1 MGEKLESLLVD
12 VDGILQRV
20 LGKCESVE
28 DHETVV
34 KLRRELGHLQDKKR
48 LMDLID
54 RFEAQVSKLEAQV
67 EKFQNADY
75 PAELYLK
82 LAKDSLEKD
91 FAKRAQVKQ
100 KA

>member
-1 MGEKLESLLVD
+1 MSEKLESLLDD

-20 LGKCESVE
+20 LGKCESIE
-28 DHETVV
+28 DHETVA

-48 LMDLID
+48 LLEMVENLVVQVNKH
-54 RFEAQVSKLEAQV
+54 EASLE
-67 EKFQNADY
+67 EFKNADY

-82 LAKDSLEKD
+82 LVNDSMVKN
-91 FAKRAQVKQ
+91 FVKRAQVKQ

>member
-34 KLRRELGHLQDKKR
+34 KLRRELGHLQDKNR
-48 LMDLID
+48 LLEMVENLVV
-54 RFEAQVSKLEAQV
+54 QVNKLEKSL
-67 EKFQNADY
+67 EEFKNADY

>member
-1 MGEKLESLLVD
+1 MGEKLESLLQD
-12 VDGILQRV
+12 VDDILQRV

-28 DHETVV
+28 DHETVA

-48 LMDLID
+48 LMNLID

-91 FAKRAQVKQ
+91 FAQRSQVKQ
-100 KA
+100 NA